1 MSTLE
6 PVVNTMAP
14 PSAPALP
21 DAQPRT
27 NTLLRSVLAPTQWQQ
42 PDAQRNFFQRG
53 VPQIRISP
61 LPASAQA
68 GIGSAAQG
76 QAQGVVKPVAA
87 QAAATQAGLADA
99 TAAPAPVTG
108 LGISKSVVKDST
120 GKLQQLVSITFTPPA
135 AHFFGVQISVS
146 NYHGSVFPSVITSG
160 TTSPISFVLDI
171 TGEVA
176 SFGVD
181 AYSANGVFASSV
193 SPAPTISTALNGQT
207 TAPPAPSVATSLAAT
222 PTGYQFA
229 FNYEGALLQ
238 DVIQSY
244 NIYRN
249 TTNSSSGATFI
260 KNVPQP
266 SANSGVYT
274 YQETVPNGTT
284 YFYFVSSLNLQ
295 GLESTKT
302 AMQSGTVSNG
312 SLLNS
317 SGQIITNQVFSG
329 TGNNTGSTVWFKLG
343 TWVFAGAPASLALE
357 FLGGQGYNTN
367 AQQQSTTD
375 ITIRSANDTAAP
387 NLSGITWQE
396 NGGSQAVLAV
406 KASATG
412 SSTSASN
419 HSWDIYLQFPAFA
432 IGTLVVK
439 LPGSDT
445 WTQLN
450 QASSDPGPASSTV
463 VVGTGGL
470 VGNVGG
476 SGLNGVNDGS
486 SKFAAT
492 ASTLTYRP
500 LTNPLTATDAGAN
513 ATVNIAAFT
522 MRTSSKGDVSVNSGS
537 VTALSYSTLYYIYY
551 PDDTLAGGGVTYS
564 ATTTKTT
571 AINGAGRFFVG
582 SIVTPAATGPNTT
595 GNNDG
600 GVGAQAGQTAVFL
613 FGAITPTTSGVDAA
627 NVNLNNCIDGNLTT
641 FGSVKVNTSGSANA
655 TSSAT
660 TSAASPTSAPWSSL
674 TLNVR
679 SAVPTNAVSSGT
691 NLAGASYSIDGGSTF
706 TTIYSVNALTTRA
719 VTTDSVSLPTN
730 LNLANLRV
738 LVSVFRGSASPQAIQ
753 LDFYEAYVIGLQ

>member
-6 PVVNTMAP
+6 PVVNSTAP
-14 PSAPALP
+14 PSAPAYP
-21 DAQPRT
+21 DAAPRS
-27 NTLLRSVLAPTQWQQ
+27 NTLLRTTLAPNQWTQ

-68 GIGSAAQG
+68 SSNSAAQN
-76 QAQGVVKPVAA
+76 QAQGVVAPVAT
-87 QAAATQAGLADA
+87 QANQTAAGLADA
-99 TAAPAPVTG
+99 TAAPTPVTG

-120 GKLQQLVSITFTPPA
+120 GKLQQLVSITFTPPG

-181 AYSANGVFASSV
+181 AYSPNSVFASSV

-207 TAPPAPSVATSLAAT
+207 TAPPAPSVATFLAAT

-302 AMQSGTVSNG
+302 AMQSGTVPNG

-329 TGNNTGSTVWFKLG
+329 TGNNTASSAWFKLG
-343 TWVFAGAPASLALE
+343 TWVFAGAPASIALE
-357 FLGGQGYNTN
+357 FQGGSGYNTN
-367 AQQQSTTD
+367 AAQQSVTD
-375 ITIRSANDTAAP
+375 ITIRSSNDTAAP

-406 KASATG
+406 KAAATG
-412 SSTSASN
+412 GSTSASN
-419 HSWDIYLQFPAFA
+419 HSWDIYVQFNNFSM
-432 IGTLVVK
+432 GTLVVS
-439 LPGSDT
+439 LPSDGT
-445 WTQLN
+445 WTQIN
-450 QASSDPGPASSTV
+450 SASSDPGPASSTV
-463 VVGTGGL
+463 VVGAGGL
-470 VGNVGG
+470 VGNAGG
-476 SGLNGVNDGS
+476 SGLNGVNDGTT
-486 SKFAAT
+486 KFAQT
-492 ASTLTYRP
+492 ASGLTYRP
-500 LTNPLTATDAGAN
+500 LTNPLTATDAGSS
-513 ATVNIAAFT
+513 ATVNIASFT
-522 MRTSSKGDVSVNSGS
+522 QRTSSKGDVSVNSGS
-537 VTALSYSTLYYIYY
+537 VTALSYSTLYFLYY
-551 PDDTLAGGGVTYS
+551 DDPTLAGGAVTYA

-582 SIVTPAATGPNTT
+582 SITTPAATAPDTA

-600 GVGAQAGQTAVFL
+600 GVGAQYGGTPIFL
-613 FGAITPTTSGVDAA
+613 GGSSVVSGVSGAPTTG
-627 NVNLNNCIDGNLTT
+627 NTGNIIDGNLTT
-641 FGSVKVNTSGSANA
+641 FCQFKTVNTGSSQPQGA
-655 TSSAT
+655 TYAIT
-660 TSAASPTSAPWSSL
+660 GFSPTSLPYSSL
-674 TLNVR
+674 TLSVR
-679 SAVPTNAVSSGT
+679 SAIPTNPASGIS
-691 NLAGASYSIDGGSTF
+691 ASCQYSLDGGSTF
-706 TTIYSVNALTTRA
+706 TTIWSVSAGTTRALTTD
-719 VTTDSVSLPTN
+719 TVSLPVNQN
-730 LNLANLRV
+730 LGL
-738 LVSVFRGSASPQAIQ
+738 LVVKFLPNRTAGQIVAE
-753 LDFYEAYVIGLQ
+753 LDMYEVWIVGIT